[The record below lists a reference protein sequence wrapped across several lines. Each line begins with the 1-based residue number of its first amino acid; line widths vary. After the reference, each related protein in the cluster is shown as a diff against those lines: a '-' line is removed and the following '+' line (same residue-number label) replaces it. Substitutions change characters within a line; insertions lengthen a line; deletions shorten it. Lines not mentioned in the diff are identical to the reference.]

1 MFYFG
6 TRIRHER
13 DLRNPLNGIKKETFF
28 PLFVFGLFFVF
39 FFKFCLYFSTEINL
53 KQKKCVFVYT
63 FKIFWIGF
71 FAVVT
76 VAHDG
81 IETEITERPK

>member
-1 MFYFG
+1 MALKMK
-6 TRIRHER
+6 R
-13 DLRNPLNGIKKETFF
+13 FF
-28 PLFVFGLFFVF
+28 HYLFLDYSSSF